1 MNLKVKNKTLF
12 LCLPALLNMPF
23 FGLSAF
29 GANTEKGNDK
39 GNGPKRPNILVLLT
53 DDQTSALSML
63 GVTVQS
69 RPRIWT
75 GLSAWYIIHP
85 NSRNGRFQWCYFA
98 AQPCNASY
106 RAWFDGYTSQWRR
119 YSGK

>member
-53 DDQTSALSML
+53 DDQTFSTIHAW
-63 GVTVQS
+63 VTVQS

-75 GLSAWYIIHP
+75 GLSAVVYHSP
-85 NSRNGRFQWCYFA
+85 KL
-98 AQPCNASY
+98 
-106 RAWFDGYTSQWRR
+106 T
-119 YSGK
+119 

>member
-53 DDQTSALSML
+53 DDQTFSTIHAW
-63 GVTVQS
+63 GNGTIQK
-69 RPRIWT
+69 RIWT
-75 GLSAWYIIHP
+75 GLSAVVYHSP
-85 NSRNGRFQWCYFA
+85 KL
-98 AQPCNASY
+98 
-106 RAWFDGYTSQWRR
+106 T
-119 YSGK
+119 

>member
-53 DDQTSALSML
+53 DDQTFS
-63 GVTVQS
+63 T
-69 RPRIWT
+69 IH
-75 GLSAWYIIHP
+75 AWGNGTIQTPNMDRLVIHP

>member
-53 DDQTSALSML
+53 DDQTFSTIML

-75 GLSAWYIIHP
+75 GLSAVVYHSP
-85 NSRNGRFQWCYFA
+85 KL
-98 AQPCNASY
+98 
-106 RAWFDGYTSQWRR
+106 T
-119 YSGK
+119 

>member
-53 DDQTSALSML
+53 DDQTFSTIHAW
-63 GVTVQS
+63 GNGQS

-75 GLSAWYIIHP
+75 GLSAVVYHSP
-85 NSRNGRFQWCYFA
+85 KL
-98 AQPCNASY
+98 
-106 RAWFDGYTSQWRR
+106 T
-119 YSGK
+119 

>member
-53 DDQTSALSML
+53 DDQTFSML

-75 GLSAWYIIHP
+75 GLSAVVYHSP
-85 NSRNGRFQWCYFA
+85 KL
-98 AQPCNASY
+98 
-106 RAWFDGYTSQWRR
+106 T
-119 YSGK
+119 

>member
-53 DDQTSALSML
+53 DDQTS
-63 GVTVQS
+63 

-75 GLSAWYIIHP
+75 GLSAVVYHSP
-85 NSRNGRFQWCYFA
+85 KL
-98 AQPCNASY
+98 
-106 RAWFDGYTSQWRR
+106 T
-119 YSGK
+119 

>member
-53 DDQTSALSML
+53 DDQT
-63 GVTVQS
+63 
-69 RPRIWT
+69 
-75 GLSAWYIIHP
+75 
-85 NSRNGRFQWCYFA
+85 
-98 AQPCNASY
+98 
-106 RAWFDGYTSQWRR
+106 
-119 YSGK
+119 

>member
-39 GNGPKRPNILVLLT
+39 GNGPKRPNL
-53 DDQTSALSML
+53 
-63 GVTVQS
+63 
-69 RPRIWT
+69 
-75 GLSAWYIIHP
+75 H
-85 NSRNGRFQWCYFA
+85 
-98 AQPCNASY
+98 
-106 RAWFDGYTSQWRR
+106 
-119 YSGK
+119 YS